1 MKARVCEELQEE
13 DQLLER
19 KVSVVSAL
27 YVVQAESLC
36 HFVSWLWRVVRVGVE
51 EQLLEEVRSGELS
64 CQREG
69 EEAVQAGMTGS
80 EVG

>member
-19 KVSVVSAL
+19 KVSVASAL

-36 HFVSWLWRVVRVGVE
+36 LEVE
-51 EQLLEEVRSGELS
+51 SI
-64 CQREG
+64 
-69 EEAVQAGMTGS
+69 
-80 EVG
+80 